1 MLPHKIF
8 LLPWTFAVMHF
19 FIADLAQRQF
29 LAIQW
34 VAKWAEMVGLGPLG
48 RRNTLGIIEEFSP
61 FSLELTRLKWVTVPL
76 ALCSIKFRID
86 NATDP
91 IDILT

>member
-19 FIADLAQRQF
+19 FIADLAQRQL
-29 LAIQW
+29 LAIQ
-34 VAKWAEMVGLGPLG
+34 WAEMVGLGPLG